1 MQAIPDNFDQRL
13 FSMLGGPLHRLGV
26 RLGLVR
32 HHTRTVR
39 LGLAIAFLL
48 WGVSVLLAWSLGV
61 ELLTFAMLGAHVR
74 LLLVIPLLFIAESLL
89 DPRMDGFI
97 RVAIRS
103 RVVPGESTARL
114 LEVLARIDRVRDMW
128 LPEAICLLI
137 AISMLWLA
145 PLLDIPGTDS
155 TLQINQPA
163 HIAAAGWW
171 YSIVCLT
178 VLRFLAL
185 RLIWRLLLWFY
196 CLWSLSR
203 LPLRLVPAHS
213 DGMAGLGA
221 LEMVHLHLAPVLLA
235 ISSTLAASFAVDINA
250 GAMKLDAVYPAIAAI
265 LILDAVLVVGPLL
278 FFAQQ
283 LWACKVKGVGDY
295 MMLAERYS
303 ARFERKWIHG
313 AEPDEELL
321 GTGDIQ
327 SLADLTTAIDVV
339 RGVRIVPISPGVMLN
354 LAMVALI
361 PMLPLL
367 LFKYP
372 MAELIGQM
380 LGRLTGL

>member
-1 MQAIPDNFDQRL
+1 
-13 FSMLGGPLHRLGV
+13 
-26 RLGLVR
+26 
-32 HHTRTVR
+32 
-39 LGLAIAFLL
+39 
-48 WGVSVLLAWSLGV
+48 
-61 ELLTFAMLGAHVR
+61 
-74 LLLVIPLLFIAESLL
+74 
-89 DPRMDGFI
+89 MDGFV

-128 LPEAICLLI
+128 LPEVACLLI
-137 AISMLWLA
+137 AVALIWLA
-145 PLLDIPGTDS
+145 PLLHIPGTDS
-155 TLQINQPA
+155 TVQANQPA

-196 CLWSLSR
+196 CLWKLSR

-221 LEMVHLHLAPVLLA
+221 LEVVHLHLAPVILA
-235 ISSTLAASFAVDINA
+235 ISSALAASFAVDINA
-250 GAMKLDAVYPAIAAI
+250 GTMKLDAVYPAIAAI
-265 LILDAVLVVGPLL
+265 LILDAVLVIAPLM
-278 FFAQQ
+278 FFSGQ
-283 LWACKVKGVGDY
+283 LWASKVKGVGDY
-295 MMLAERYS
+295 MVLAERYS

>member
-1 MQAIPDNFDQRL
+1 MQATDDGFDQRL
-13 FSMLGGPLHRLGV
+13 FSMLGGPLHRLGI

-32 HHTRTVR
+32 DHTRTVR
-39 LGLAIAFLL
+39 LGLAIALLL
-48 WGVSVLLAWSLGV
+48 WGVSVLLAWALGV

-74 LLLVIPLLFIAESLL
+74 LLLVIPLMFIAESLL
-89 DPRMDGFI
+89 DPRMDSFI

-103 RVVPGESTARL
+103 RVVPGESTTRL
-114 LEVLARIDRVRDMW
+114 LEALARIARWKDMW
-128 LPEAICLLI
+128 LPEAACLLV
-137 AISMLWLA
+137 AISIIWLA
-145 PLLDIPGTDS
+145 PLLHIPGTDS
-155 TLQINQPA
+155 TLETNKPA

-178 VLRFLAL
+178 VFRFLFL
-185 RLIWRLLLWFY
+185 RLLCRLLLWCY
-196 CLWSLSR
+196 CLWALSR

-213 DGMAGLGA
+213 DGMAGLGE
-221 LEMVHLHLAPVLLA
+221 LEVVHLHFAPLILA
-235 ISSTLAASFAVDINA
+235 ISSALAASFAVDIDA
-250 GAMKLDAVYPAIAAI
+250 GAMTLDGVYPAIGAI

-278 FFAQQ
+278 FFAGQ

-303 ARFERKWIHG
+303 ARFERKWIDG
-313 AEPDEELL
+313 AGPDEDLL

-327 SLADLTTAIDVV
+327 SLADLTTAIGVV
-339 RGVRIVPISPGVMLN
+339 RRVRIVPISPGVMLN

>member
-1 MQAIPDNFDQRL
+1 
-13 FSMLGGPLHRLGV
+13 
-26 RLGLVR
+26 
-32 HHTRTVR
+32 
-39 LGLAIAFLL
+39 
-48 WGVSVLLAWSLGV
+48 
-61 ELLTFAMLGAHVR
+61 
-74 LLLVIPLLFIAESLL
+74 
-89 DPRMDGFI
+89 
-97 RVAIRS
+97 
-103 RVVPGESTARL
+103 
-114 LEVLARIDRVRDMW
+114 MW
-128 LPEAICLLI
+128 LPEAACLLAAVALI
-137 AISMLWLA
+137 WLA
-145 PLLDIPGTDS
+145 PLLHIPGTDS
-155 TLQINQPA
+155 TLQANQPGRLGP
-163 HIAAAGWW
+163 AGWW

-178 VLRFLAL
+178 VLRFLAM

-196 CLWSLSR
+196 CLWKLSR

-221 LEMVHLHLAPVLLA
+221 LEVVHLHLAPVLLA

-250 GAMKLDAVYPAIAAI
+250 GTMKLDEVYPAIAAI

-278 FFAQQ
+278 FFSTQ
-283 LWACKVKGVGDY
+283 LWASKLKGVGDY
-295 MMLAERYS
+295 MVLAERYS
-303 ARFERKWIHG
+303 ARFERKWIRG

-327 SLADLTTAIDVV
+327 SLADLTTAIGVV
-339 RGVRIVPISPGVMLN
+339 RGVRLVPMSPGVMLN
-354 LAMVALI
+354 LAIVALI